1 MEMCR
6 KVFTSKMNSSWAQ
19 KSCGGVY
26 KWGYPKWMV
35 YFMENPSKN
44 GWWLGYPH
52 FRKTPEN
59 TLLVNRVPQF
69 LIKIWWFRII
79 FRFFICLGNGSPLP
93 HVQTCSNTAIS
104 TPKKGMVFDHRMNVG
119 PLDAP
124 ETGLSGCH
132 FCQVLGLKSCKMLG
146 SLVQCASDNLEI
158 PFGKLHSYGKVPLLI
173 GKLFINAPYSIA
185 MLV

>member
-1 MEMCR
+1 
-6 KVFTSKMNSSWAQ
+6 
-19 KSCGGVY
+19 
-26 KWGYPKWMV
+26 
-35 YFMENPSKN
+35 
-44 GWWLGYPH
+44 
-52 FRKTPEN
+52 
-59 TLLVNRVPQF
+59 VNRVPQF
-69 LIKIWWFRII
+69 LIKKSDDSESYSDFSYALEMDRP
-79 FRFFICLGNGSPLP
+79 FHMFK
-93 HVQTCSNTAIS
+93 HVQTQPS
-104 TPKKGMVFDHRMNVG
+104 PPQKKGMVFDHRMNVG